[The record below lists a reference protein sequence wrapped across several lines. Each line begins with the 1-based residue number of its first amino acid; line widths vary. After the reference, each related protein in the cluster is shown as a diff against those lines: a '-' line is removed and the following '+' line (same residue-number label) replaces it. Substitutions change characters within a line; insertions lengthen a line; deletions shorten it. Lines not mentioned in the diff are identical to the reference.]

1 MDEGPLFF
9 ATRAH
14 LLLCTGPRCAR
25 RGSPRVLES
34 AWRELES
41 RALAYYKRGGSIRL
55 TESGCLGQCSHG
67 PTLVAYHADDQ
78 GETTGALRESWYVGV
93 DAPQLV
99 DIAEALHRGGPPP
112 GRGRFG
118 PR

>member
-1 MDEGPLFF
+1 MSEAPLFF
-9 ATRAH
+9 PTRAH

-25 RGSPRVLES
+25 RGSPRVLED

-55 TESGCLGQCSHG
+55 TEAGCLGQCSHG
-67 PTLVAYHADDQ
+67 PTLAAYCSDEA
-78 GETTGALRESWYVGV
+78 GALREAWYVGV
-93 DAPQLV
+93 DARQV
-99 DIAEALHRGGPPP
+99 VEIAEAAHLGATLPD
-112 GRGRFG
+112 RGRFG